1 MFPRKQTQKNDLI
14 IFLLFLFF
22 FFPQVFL
29 FQGQPTYDTKNIS
42 TNIKLKVTAVSAA
55 LCNLGDG
62 GYVKKVKERIKEQA
76 KKKSKNTTHGFSHIR
91 FLLLALNAAT
101 IFYF

>member
-1 MFPRKQTQKNDLI
+1 MACFHVNRHKSDLI
-14 IFLLFLFF
+14 IIFFISVFLFS
-22 FFPQVFL
+22 VTFL

-42 TNIKLKVTAVSAA
+42 TNINLKVTAVTAA

-76 KKKSKNTTHGFSHIR
+76 NKKKAKIQHVA
-91 FLLLALNAAT
+91 FLTCVSCASL
-101 IFYF
+101 